1 MRIHPLSD
9 LGSDLLNIEKPG
21 RYVGGEFGIYRKED
35 ADFTMAIAFP
45 DLYEIG
51 MSNQAIR
58 ILYNYLNHIEGVFCD
73 RVFCP
78 APDFEELL
86 KKREIPLYT
95 LDLGIPL
102 YELDMIGF
110 SLGYEL
116 GITGVLT
123 ILQSGKI
130 PVLKKERSEQD
141 PIIIMGGPAVSN
153 PIPYESFIDAFWI
166 GEAENNFFE
175 LVKVLR
181 DHKKKGASKKDLLAI
196 LWDCKHIWMPGKTA
210 VRSIYTTF
218 GKNDRVVVPVFP
230 VPNIKIVQD
239 HGAVEIM
246 RGCPNGCRFCHA
258 GIWYRPMRQKDADT
272 IIDEVKEFIQKGGYR
287 EITLS
292 SLSSGDYQGI
302 DELLSALNTTYKH
315 HHISFQLPSLKVS
328 SFSLPLLEQIAET
341 RKSGLT
347 FAVET
352 PYQHWQWS
360 LNKEVTCESVIAI
373 LKEAKNHG
381 WRSAKFYFMIG
392 LPVGSYEEGYEYNKE
407 EEAIVDFITSIVR
420 AVKIEIHINVGTFVP
435 KPHTPYQ
442 WVAQISSSLAEQ
454 KLQYIRHNLRP
465 LGIKVSTH
473 DPFISEIEG
482 ILSRGDSRVGEIIYK
497 AFLNGCRLDSWDE
510 YFKRE
515 RWQQILG
522 DFPEIVQSALRK
534 RSLEEELPWD
544 SIASTTG
551 KGFLKK
557 ELLRSRNSE
566 LTLVC
571 SEKCTNPC
579 GACNQSAK
587 IVHNN
592 RHVNNKEMVCEEK
605 KGEMS
610 QGLSENDGSSF
621 PNKKTKKKRDTY
633 RIVFSFTK
641 QSRAIFIPH
650 LGLMEVFS
658 KALVRSGLSVH
669 FTEGFNPLPA
679 MDFAAPLSLGI
690 ASQEEIATIEM
701 EDVVPP
707 ENFLAILNT
716 CLPEGICITRAEL
729 FVIPEGVK
737 KYSSP
742 ALLWGS
748 CYRIKGSSTEIFLPS
763 KEDKK
768 IKELA
773 EKLPEKLL
781 AIERTRTL
789 AYNPQQKNLPSDF
802 SGASYFMVYS
812 ELYKGFQ
819 EKL

>member
-1 MRIHPLSD
+1 MRINPLSD

-21 RYVGGEFGIYRKED
+21 RYVGGEFGVYRKPS
-35 ADFTMAIAFP
+35 ADFTMALAFP

-58 ILYNYLNHIEGVFCD
+58 ILYNYLNHIEGVSCD

-86 KKREIPLYT
+86 KKRGIPLYT

-116 GITGVLT
+116 GITGVLS

-130 PVLKKERSEQD
+130 PVLKEERSEKD

-153 PIPYESFIDAFWI
+153 PLPYETFIDAFWI
-166 GEAENNFFE
+166 GEAEDSFFQLVE
-175 LVKVLR
+175 LLR
-181 DHKKKGASKKDLLAI
+181 DHKKKGASKKDLLTI
-196 LWDCKHIWMPGKTA
+196 LWDCKHVWMPGKRA
-210 VRSIYTTF
+210 VRAICADF
-218 GKNDRVVVPVFP
+218 GKKQRSIIPVFP
-230 VPNIKIVQD
+230 IPNIKIVQD

-258 GIWYRPMRQKDADT
+258 GIWYRPMRQKKADT
-272 IIDEVKEFIQKGGYR
+272 VVHEIEEFIHKGGYR

-292 SLSSGDYQGI
+292 SLSSGDYRGI
-302 DELLSALNTTYKH
+302 DTLLFTLNATYKH
-315 HHISFQLPSLKVS
+315 RHISFQLPSLKVS
-328 SFSLPLLEQIAET
+328 SFSLPLLEHIAET

-352 PYQHWQWS
+352 PYQQWQWS

-392 LPVGSYEEGYEYNKE
+392 LPVGNYEEGYEYNKE
-407 EEAIVDFITSIVR
+407 EEAIVDFITSISR
-420 AVKIEIHINVGTFVP
+420 AIKMEIHINVGTFVP

-442 WVAQISSSLAEQ
+442 WVAQIGSSLAEQ
-454 KLQYIRHNLRP
+454 KLQYIRSKLRSF
-465 LGIKVSTH
+465 GVKVSTH

-482 ILSRGDSRVGEIIYK
+482 ILSRGDARVGEIIYK

-510 YFKRE
+510 YFKKDL
-515 RWQQILG
+515 WQHILA
-522 DFPEIVQSALRK
+522 DFPDIVKSALGK
-534 RSLEEELPWD
+534 RLLEEELPWD
-544 SIASTTG
+544 SIVSTIG
-551 KGFLKK
+551 KGFLKR
-557 ELLRSRNSE
+557 EFLRSQRSE
-566 LTLVC
+566 LTSIC
-571 SEKCTNPC
+571 SEKCTNWC
-579 GACNQSAK
+579 GVCSKNTD
-587 IVHNN
+587 IVYNN
-592 RHVNNKEMVCEEK
+592 IHTEK
-605 KGEMS
+605 KDDHAKANEGVGHVFS
-610 QGLSENDGSSF
+610 DSNSF
-621 PNKKTKKKRDTY
+621 KTPKNETKKVSY
-633 RIVFSFTK
+633 RLVFSFTK
-641 QSRAIFIPH
+641 QNTAIFIPH
-650 LGLMEVFS
+650 LSIIEVFS
-658 KALVRSGLSVH
+658 KAFVRSGLPIH

-690 ASQEEIATIEM
+690 TSWEEIATIEM
-701 EDVVPP
+701 EELVDP
-707 ENFLAILNT
+707 NDFLTVLNQ
-716 CLPEGICITRAEL
+716 CMPDGIRITSAEL
-729 FVIPEGVK
+729 FIIPEGVK

-748 CYRIKGSSTEIFLPS
+748 CYRIKGVSTEILLPM

-773 EKLPEKLL
+773 EGHPEKLL
-781 AIERTRTL
+781 AIERIKTL
-789 AYNPQQKNLPSDF
+789 AYNPQRPSD
-802 SGASYFMVYS
+802 STGIIGTSYFTVYG
-812 ELYKGFQ
+812 ELY
-819 EKL
+819 EKWQKS

>member
-1 MRIHPLSD
+1 MRIHPLID
-9 LGSDLLNIEKPG
+9 IGSDLLNVEKPG
-21 RYVGGEFGIYRKED
+21 RYVGGEFGIYRKENT
-35 ADFTMAIAFP
+35 DFTIAIAFP

-58 ILYNYLNHIEGVFCD
+58 ILYNHLNHIEGVSCD

-78 APDFEELL
+78 APDFEDILN
-86 KKREIPLYT
+86 KRKIPLYT

-130 PVLKKERSEQD
+130 PVLKKERSEKD

-153 PIPYESFIDAFWI
+153 PLPYESFIDAFWI
-166 GEAENNFFE
+166 GEAENSFFE
-175 LVKVLR
+175 LVEVLR

-196 LWDCKHIWMPGKTA
+196 LWDCKHVWIPGKKA
-210 VRSIYTTF
+210 VRAVYTAFGRNESSI
-218 GKNDRVVVPVFP
+218 VPVFP
-230 VPNIKIVQD
+230 VPNIKVVQD

-258 GIWYRPMRQKDADT
+258 GIWYRPMRQKDANRVVW
-272 IIDEVKEFIQKGGYR
+272 EVKEFIQKGGYR

-302 DELLSALNTTYKH
+302 DNLLFTLNALYKNRH
-315 HHISFQLPSLKVS
+315 VSFQLPSLKVS
-328 SFSLPLLEQIAET
+328 SFSLPLLEKIAET

-360 LNKEVTCESVIAI
+360 LNKEVTRESIIAI

-392 LPVGSYEEGYEYNKE
+392 LPVGNYEEGYEHNKE
-407 EEAIVDFITSIVR
+407 EEAIVDFITSISR
-420 AVKIEIHINVGTFVP
+420 SVKMEIHINVGTFVP

-465 LGIKVSTH
+465 LGVKVSTH

-497 AFLNGCRLDSWDE
+497 AFSHGCRLDSWDE
-510 YFKRE
+510 YFKKE
-515 RWQQILG
+515 LWQEILA
-522 DFPEIVQSALRK
+522 DFPEIVQNALRK
-534 RSLEEELPWD
+534 RSFEEKLPWD
-544 SIASTTG
+544 SIVSTTG
-551 KGFLKK
+551 TGFLRK
-557 ELLRSRNSE
+557 EFFHSFNSE
-566 LTLVC
+566 LTSIC

-579 GACNQSAK
+579 GVCNQDLK
-587 IVHNN
+587 IVYNN
-592 RHVNNKEMVCEEK
+592 TQLYKTDNQKKDEK
-605 KGEMS
+605 VRESYSSSCLES
-610 QGLSENDGSSF
+610 Q
-621 PNKKTKKKRDTY
+621 NKKKERKKISY
-633 RIVFSFTK
+633 RIVLSFTK
-641 QSRAIFIPH
+641 QKSSIFIPH
-650 LGLMEVFS
+650 LGLLEVFS
-658 KALVRSGLSVH
+658 KALIRSNLPVH

-690 ASQEEIATIEM
+690 ASQEEIATVEM
-701 EDVVPP
+701 EELVRP
-707 ENFLAILNT
+707 ESFIEILNQ
-716 CLPEGICITRAEL
+716 CLPEGVHITRAEI
-729 FVIPEGVK
+729 FSIPEGVK

-748 CYRIKGSSTEIFLPS
+748 SYRIKGISEEILLPA

-768 IKELA
+768 IKQLVEGY
-773 EKLPEKLL
+773 PEKLL
-781 AIERTRTL
+781 AIERIKTL
-789 AYNPQQKNLPSDF
+789 AYNPQQKNISSDF
-802 SGASYFMVYS
+802 LGASYFTVYG
-812 ELYKGFQ
+812 ELY